1 MDKQETFREDSLTNY
16 QKDIKLVLWKQLVLF
31 LVGWLGFQ
39 LLAFTLSA
47 IVSVLPNEIFS
58 DSIAIYSK
66 QMLINSLSYLILAG
80 TLFGILNID
89 TIKLAKSFAGWKPY
103 VAAAI
108 CVASIFAFNMI
119 WSSIVSLVDM
129 PVSDTVN
136 QSSLESIEKV
146 FPFASIMIFGI
157 VGPICEELTYRVGLF
172 SLCKRRSTELAYFVT
187 IIVFAFI
194 HFNLTSKPLGL
205 LNEILN
211 LPYYMFAAAAFS
223 FVYHRFGF
231 AASLSAHITNNLISL
246 IIPMLNK

>member
-1 MDKQETFREDSLTNY
+1 MDTRQDSLSNY
-16 QKDIKLVLWKQLVLF
+16 QKDSKLVLWKQLVLF

-39 LLAFTLSA
+39 LLAS
-47 IVSVLPNEIFS
+47 IISVVVVALPSNVFS
-58 DSIAIYSK
+58 GSTAIYTK

-80 TLFGILNID
+80 VLFGILNID
-89 TIKLAKSFAGWKPY
+89 TVKLVKSFAGWKPY

-108 CVASIFAFNMI
+108 CVASIFSFSII
-119 WSSIVSLVDM
+119 WNSVLSLIEM
-129 PVSDTVN
+129 PVVDNVN

-146 FPFASIMIFGI
+146 FPVASIMIFGI

-194 HFNLTSKPLGL
+194 HFSVSKEPLTL

-211 LPYYMFAAAAFS
+211 LPHYMFAAAAFS
-223 FVYHRFGF
+223 FVYHKFGF
-231 AASLSAHITNNLISL
+231 ASSVTAHITNNLISL
-246 IIPMLNK
+246 IIRMIIK

>member
-1 MDKQETFREDSLTNY
+1 MNNNQEPLTNY
-16 QKDIKLVLWKQLVLF
+16 QKAIKLALWKQLVLF
-31 LVGWLGFQ
+31 LVGWIGFQ
-39 LLAFTLSA
+39 ILAYTLVVALSA
-47 IVSVLPNEIFS
+47 MPNDSVYVKS
-58 DSIAIYSK
+58 
-66 QMLINSLSYLILAG
+66 MLINSLSYLILAG
-80 TLFGILNID
+80 ALFGILNID
-89 TIKLAKSFAGWKPY
+89 TVKLAKSFAGWKPY
-103 VAAAI
+103 VAAII
-108 CVASIFAFNMI
+108 CVCSIFAFNAL

-129 PVSDTVN
+129 PVTDNVN
-136 QSSLESIEKV
+136 QSSLESMEEV

-194 HFNLTSKPLGL
+194 HFNVTTKPLSL

-223 FVYHRFGF
+223 FVYHRYGF
-231 AASLSAHITNNLISL
+231 ASSVSAHITNNLISL